1 MRFKKKIENNF
12 QESIIDNL
20 LPIKQTKMSFITEM
34 KEMPFIDAE
43 RSAVLRKELEFWT
56 DMMSS
61 GVPQLVGAIVKK
73 TIFAI
78 NPYSFDENEVGEETA
93 LAMREWWGEKATGDE
108 MKAILQTKM
117 KIDGTPRNWSC
128 GDMGSRWCDVI
139 INRRLT
145 RVAFI
150 SRKHDRFP
158 DNAPPEKEYLIEL
171 DATASRVM
179 TDAQIKKDKKK
190 KVCAY
195 CGEFGK
201 MMKSACC
208 AERYCDEECYKN
220 GFKEHKEKCEI
231 ARNYK
236 EDKKSGKIGDCC
248 LCSGMY
254 EMYGNNPE
262 PLAEEG
268 RCCNKCNVDVI
279 KLRVEEGM
287 VEFDEEI
294 VEEEKAELI
303 D

>member
-1 MRFKKKIENNF
+1 
-12 QESIIDNL
+12 
-20 LPIKQTKMSFITEM
+20 MSSITEM

-73 TIFAI
+73 TLFAI

-93 LAMREWWGEKATGDE
+93 LAMRKWWGEKATGDE

-145 RVAFI
+145 RVSFI
-150 SRKHDRFP
+150 SRKHNRFP
-158 DNAPPEKEYLIEL
+158 NNAPEKDYMIEL

-179 TDAQIKKDKKK
+179 TDAEIKKDKKR

-201 MMKSACC
+201 MMKSSCC

-254 EMYGNNPE
+254 EMYGNNPA
-262 PLAEEG
+262 PLADEG
-268 RCCNKCNVDVI
+268 RCCHKCNVDVV
-279 KLRVEEGM
+279 KARVKG
-287 VEFDEEI
+287 I
-294 VEEEKAELI
+294 VEKMDEAELI